1 MNLTHDAMLVSLRI
15 AAWSGRLYD
24 RQASTHVAVHHEA
37 STAAGRYNKCL
48 LPRTAFA
55 AINSTMS
62 AARTAHYAQSLP
74 WDDQGS
80 RLLPVANYE
89 RYTELMDGLRER
101 MVRERARFI
110 EDYEDNIDKARLDL
124 GKLFRI
130 AEYPSREDLHGK
142 FGMRYRI
149 IPVPDADHFM
159 AKLASDD
166 TDRVKRD
173 IESQIEERLHD
184 AVGDL
189 YRRLGDAVERV
200 SERLREDDEGKPL
213 VFRDS
218 MIGNIRELVD
228 IVPRLNIFGDETLAQ
243 LCGQVKEKIAG
254 VEPDALRPSKRFDP
268 VARASVK
275 READALKERF
285 AGYFAPVAGT
295 ADEPAREAA

>member
-130 AEYPSREDLHGK
+130 AEYPSKESLRDR
-142 FGMRYRI
+142 FGLRYRI

-189 YRRLGDAVERV
+189 YRRLGEAVERV

-218 MIGNIRELVD
+218 MIGNI
-228 IVPRLNIFGDETLAQ
+228 
-243 LCGQVKEKIAG
+243 
-254 VEPDALRPSKRFDP
+254 
-268 VARASVK
+268 
-275 READALKERF
+275 
-285 AGYFAPVAGT
+285 
-295 ADEPAREAA
+295 